1 MFWFIGFALGFT
13 CFPEQLT
20 PRVLATG
27 NLGGMRLAVTP
38 LGDPVPGRRGSS
50 SLGASGRAAA
60 HFCASKMLLSMR
72 SDRLNKPG
80 RHRRSSKF
88 TARGWVTE
96 VPRSCGVW
104 AGIWLKG

>member
-1 MFWFIGFALGFT
+1 MVRLRGDW
-13 CFPEQLT
+13 
-20 PRVLATG
+20 VLE
-27 NLGGMRLAVTP
+27 P
-38 LGDPVPGRRGSS
+38 
-50 SLGASGRAAA
+50 RAAA
-60 HFCASKMLLSMR
+60 CREPAAGDTASFLCASKTLLSMK

-104 AGIWLKG
+104 AAIWLKG